1 MLDAMDFLLFTFAL
15 RAIQKEFDLSSGVM
29 GLLTTVALLAG
40 AVGGISFGWL
50 ADRLGR
56 VRAMTISMMI
66 YSVATAA
73 LATSTEVWH
82 LVLWRIVVG
91 IGMGGE
97 WSCGSVLVAESWPA
111 EHRAKAVAVMQ
122 SGWALGALAA
132 AGLAAL
138 ILEPFGWRA
147 LFLVGVIPALVAVVI
162 RRAVEE
168 PEIWKEQRNEPRRS
182 AYGEIFGPVF
192 LRRTL
197 LASSLAAAVLI
208 AYWGVFTW
216 LPSFLA
222 TPVDQGGAGMTLT
235 RSAKW
240 MVAVQLGAL
249 AGYLSFGWIADR
261 LGRRPAFTLFM
272 IGAAVVVPIYANVT
286 TTTVL
291 LAVGPLVGFFG
302 SGYFSLFGAML
313 AELYPTRIRASAQGF
328 CYNAGRV
335 ASAAAPYAIG
345 VAADRYGL
353 GPALAMTALFFA
365 LGALMVW
372 ALPETKGT
380 QLDRI
385 AA

>member
-82 LVLWRIVVG
+82 LVLWRTIVG

-97 WSCGSVLVAESWPA
+97 WSCGSVLVAETFPA

-168 PEIWKEQRNEPRRS
+168 PEIWKEQRHEPRRS
-182 AYGEIFGPVF
+182 AYAEIFGPVF

-353 GPALAMTALFFA
+353 GPALAMTALFFG
-365 LGALMVW
+365 LGAVMVW